1 MDKPC
6 STHFFINLK
15 YLAMMN
21 TIDNE
26 TTAQRNLTTL
36 DKVYNLALNGIGGM
50 SEPLEQ
56 FVSDYVS
63 QYGRTEKAIDKMVAA
78 QKLKLTTTG
87 FVTGVGGLITL
98 LIAIPADL
106 ASSLYVEMRMIAAIA
121 SLRGYDIH
129 SDQVKT
135 LVYACMVG
143 NALGDVVKQAGIKT
157 ATQLTVKKLL
167 PKLTREIIVKI
178 NKAVG
183 FRLLTK
189 GGTKGLINA
198 GKAIPL
204 IGGIIGGGFNYFE
217 VATYARWAKAM
228 FNENA

>member
-1 MDKPC
+1 MKNKLLT
-6 STHFFINLK
+6 S
-15 YLAMMN
+15 
-21 TIDNE
+21 DNE
-26 TTAQRNLTTL
+26 AIAQRNLATL
-36 DKVYNLALNGIGGM
+36 DKVYNLALNGIGVI

-63 QYGRTEKAIDKMVAA
+63 QYGRTEKAIDKMVSA
-78 QKLKLTTTG
+78 QKLKLTTSGFITG
-87 FVTGVGGLITL
+87 LGGLITL
-98 LIAIPADL
+98 PIAIPADL

-121 SLRGYDIH
+121 SLRGYDIY

-143 NALGDVVKQAGIKT
+143 NALGDVIKQAGIKT

-167 PKLTREIIVKI
+167 PKLTREIIVKV

-189 GGTKGLINA
+189 GGTKGVINV
-198 GKAIPL
+198 GKAIPV
-204 IGGIIGGGFNYFE
+204 IGGIVSGGFNYLE
-217 VATYARWAKAM
+217 VAVYAKWAKEM

>member
-1 MDKPC
+1 MKNKLLT
-6 STHFFINLK
+6 S
-15 YLAMMN
+15 
-21 TIDNE
+21 DNE
-26 TTAQRNLTTL
+26 AIAQRNLATL
-36 DKVYNLALNGIGGM
+36 DKVYNLALNGIGVM

-63 QYGRTEKAIDKMVAA
+63 QYGRTEKAIDKMVSA
-78 QKLKLTTTG
+78 QKLKLTTSGFITG
-87 FVTGVGGLITL
+87 LGGLITL
-98 LIAIPADL
+98 PIAIPADL

-121 SLRGYDIH
+121 SLRGYDIY

-143 NALGDVVKQAGIKT
+143 NALGDIIKQAGIKT

-167 PKLTREIIVKI
+167 PKLTREIIVKV
-178 NKAVG
+178 NRAVG

-189 GGTKGLINA
+189 SGTKGLINVE
-198 GKAIPL
+198 KAIPV
-204 IGGIIGGGFNYFE
+204 IGGIVGASFNYLE
-217 VATYARWAKAM
+217 VAVYAKCAKAM

>member
-1 MDKPC
+1 MKNKLLT
-6 STHFFINLK
+6 SN
-15 YLAMMN
+15 
-21 TIDNE
+21 NE
-26 TTAQRNLTTL
+26 AIAQRNLATL
-36 DKVYNLALNGIGGM
+36 DKVYNLALNGIGVI

-63 QYGRTEKAIDKMVAA
+63 QYGRTEKAIDKMVSA
-78 QKLKLTTTG
+78 QKLKLTTSGFITG
-87 FVTGVGGLITL
+87 LGGLITL
-98 LIAIPADL
+98 PIAIPADL

-121 SLRGYDIH
+121 SLRGYDIY

-135 LVYACMVG
+135 LIYACMVG
-143 NALGDVVKQAGIKT
+143 NALGDVIKQAGIKT

-167 PKLTREIIVKI
+167 PKLTREIIVKV

-189 GGTKGLINA
+189 GGTKGLINV
-198 GKAIPL
+198 GKVIPF
-204 IGGIIGGGFNYFE
+204 IGGIVGGSFNYFE
-217 VATYARWAKAM
+217 VAVYAKWAKAM

>member
-1 MDKPC
+1 MKNKL
-6 STHFFINLK
+6 STS
-15 YLAMMN
+15 
-21 TIDNE
+21 DNE
-26 TTAQRNLTTL
+26 AIAQQNLTTL

-63 QYGRTEKAIDKMVAA
+63 QYGRTEKAIDKMVSA
-78 QKLKLTTTG
+78 QKLKLTTSGFITG
-87 FVTGVGGLITL
+87 LGGLITL
-98 LIAIPADL
+98 PIAIPADL

-121 SLRGYDIH
+121 SLRGYDIY

-135 LVYACMVG
+135 LIYACMVG
-143 NALGDVVKQAGIKT
+143 NALGDVIKQAGIKT

-167 PKLTREIIVKI
+167 PKLTREIIVKV

-189 GGTKGLINA
+189 GGTKGLINV
-198 GKAIPL
+198 GKVIPF
-204 IGGIIGGGFNYFE
+204 IGGIVGGSFNYFE
-217 VATYARWAKAM
+217 VAVYAKWAKAM

>member
-1 MDKPC
+1 MKNKLLTSDNKA
-6 STHFFINLK
+6 IAQQNLS
-15 YLAMMN
+15 
-21 TIDNE
+21 
-26 TTAQRNLTTL
+26 TL
-36 DKVYNLALNGIGGM
+36 DQVYNLALNGIGVM

-63 QYGRTEKAIDKMVAA
+63 QYGRTEKAIDKMVSA
-78 QKLKLTTTG
+78 QKLKLATSGFITG
-87 FVTGVGGLITL
+87 LGGLITL
-98 LIAIPADL
+98 PIAIPADL

-121 SLRGYDIH
+121 SLRGYDIY

-143 NALGDVVKQAGIKT
+143 NAIGDVIKQAGIKT

-167 PKLTREIIVKI
+167 PKLTREIIVKV

-189 GGTKGLINA
+189 GGTKGLINV
-198 GKAIPL
+198 GKALPV
-204 IGGIIGGGFNYFE
+204 IGGIVGGSFNYFE
-217 VATYARWAKAM
+217 VEVYAKWAKAM

>member
-1 MDKPC
+1 MKNKLLT
-6 STHFFINLK
+6 S
-15 YLAMMN
+15 
-21 TIDNE
+21 DNE
-26 TTAQRNLTTL
+26 AMAQRNLATL
-36 DKVYNLALNGIGGM
+36 DKVYNLALNGIGVM

-56 FVSDYVS
+56 FVNDYVS
-63 QYGRTEKAIDKMVAA
+63 QYGRTEKAIDKMVSA
-78 QKLKLTTTG
+78 QKLKLTTSGFITG
-87 FVTGVGGLITL
+87 LGGLITL
-98 LIAIPADL
+98 PIAIPADL

-121 SLRGYDIH
+121 SLRGYDIY

-143 NALGDVVKQAGIKT
+143 NALGDVIKQAGIKT

-167 PKLTREIIVKI
+167 PKLTREIIVKV
-178 NKAVG
+178 NQAVG

-189 GGTKGLINA
+189 GGTKGLINV

-204 IGGIIGGGFNYFE
+204 IGGIVGGSFNYLE
-217 VATYARWAKAM
+217 VAVYAKCAKAM

>member
-1 MDKPC
+1 MKNKLLT
-6 STHFFINLK
+6 S
-15 YLAMMN
+15 
-21 TIDNE
+21 DNE
-26 TTAQRNLTTL
+26 AIAQRNLATL
-36 DKVYNLALNGIGGM
+36 DKVYNLALNGIGVM

-63 QYGRTEKAIDKMVAA
+63 QYGRTEKAIDKMVSA
-78 QKLKLTTTG
+78 QKLKLTTSGFITG
-87 FVTGVGGLITL
+87 LGGLITL
-98 LIAIPADL
+98 PIAIPADL

-121 SLRGYDIH
+121 SLRGYDIY

-143 NALGDVVKQAGIKT
+143 NALGDIIKQAGIKT

-167 PKLTREIIVKI
+167 PKLTREIIVKV

-189 GGTKGLINA
+189 SGTKGLINVE
-198 GKAIPL
+198 KAIPV
-204 IGGIIGGGFNYFE
+204 IGGIVGASFNYLE
-217 VATYARWAKAM
+217 VAVYAKCAKAM